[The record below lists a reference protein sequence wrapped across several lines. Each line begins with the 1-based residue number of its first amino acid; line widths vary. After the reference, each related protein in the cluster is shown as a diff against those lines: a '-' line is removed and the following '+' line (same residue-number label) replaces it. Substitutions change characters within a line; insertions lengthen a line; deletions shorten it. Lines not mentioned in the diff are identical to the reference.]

1 MDRRRYLG
9 IVGTIV
15 TGPLAGCN
23 SNTEDNSPSN
33 TSELSVGDS
42 AIKDGTFRITV
53 LKTRRLSQLDD
64 EYGTTTPSPQA
75 AFFAIKIRAEH
86 IGETE
91 EDYPETDT
99 IGAVNLFYLEEEVRS
114 FSTPQTFQD
123 SRGKEYTTYRS
134 IIFDRGYD
142 TGAFP
147 DTSVTGWVVYELPD
161 GFEPEEMTLK
171 VRQGSGE
178 DLVWRFR

>member
-1 MDRRRYLG
+1 MMLSQINNLVCVYPQQITRRRKG
-9 IVGTIV
+9 STDTTIQCFTDV
-15 TGPLAGCN
+15 ISAIPTP
-23 SNTEDNSPSN
+23 
-33 TSELSVGDS
+33 SVGSRNYRWEVTLTDNNFT
-42 AIKDGTFRITV
+42 IRFRPLQVPEEGLDGGKHV
-53 LKTRRLSQLDD
+53 
-64 EYGTTTPSPQA
+64 
-75 AFFAIKIRAEH
+75 H
-86 IGETE
+86 I
-91 EDYPETDT
+91 
-99 IGAVNLFYLEEEVRS
+99 FYLEEEVRS

-123 SRGKEYTTYRS
+123 SRGREYTTYRS